1 MNTATVRPVLADVF
15 IGKRHSTLLNTL
27 VLTLLGSLIM
37 ATCAQIAIPLP
48 FTPVPIT
55 GQTFGVLL
63 VGTMLGAKRG
73 ALSAVFYLLE
83 GAMGLPVFAGFKGG
97 LPHLLGPTG
106 GYLFGF
112 IATAYVVGYLAE
124 RGWDRGV
131 LKTAL
136 IMLVGNTVTY
146 LFGLSWLS
154 YFVGISNVFALGF
167 IPFLIGDVLK
177 IIVLMITMPLV
188 WRIVRQDK
196 N

>member
-1 MNTATVRPVLADVF
+1 MNAAPVRPVLADVF

-37 ATCAQIAIPLP
+37 ATCAQIAMPLP